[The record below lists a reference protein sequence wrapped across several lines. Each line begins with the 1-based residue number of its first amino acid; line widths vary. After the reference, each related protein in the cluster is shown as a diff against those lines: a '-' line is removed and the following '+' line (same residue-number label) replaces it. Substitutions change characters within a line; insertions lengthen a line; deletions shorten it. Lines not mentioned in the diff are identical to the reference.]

1 MGPSCA
7 VGLAGGGE
15 RGLVGLFLLP
25 LLPQKLLEECEQNWE
40 KVEECHR
47 LAKQYIDAIKV
58 RGGEAGLLEGLALQ
72 AGVPRLGSGGSSSR
86 PTPLSFEGLRTSA
99 GHVQSPGGARLF
111 SCQEA
116 QSAVCLG
123 QHHPGG
129 EGLSLGGAGGGRVPG
144 VGTEAPEGKPDE
156 KKGVPDGEEDP
167 AGRSWPELGGVLLLG
182 WQRQLP
188 LRRGCCRELVRL
200 RCCAPSRCPH
210 LGTLPTASEGLLK
223 VFLCLGGT
231 GHQG

>member
-1 MGPSCA
+1 M
-7 VGLAGGGE
+7 V
-15 RGLVGLFLLP
+15 VGLFLLP

-58 RGGEAGLLEGLALQ
+58 RGGEVGLLEGLALQ
-72 AGVPRLGSGGSSSR
+72 AGLPRLGSSNR
-86 PTPLSFEGLRTSA
+86 PTPFSFEGLRTSA

-111 SCQEA
+111 SCQEG

-129 EGLSLGGAGGGRVPG
+129 EGLSLGGGCQEWGQRSQKESLMRRKGCPMGRRALL
-144 VGTEAPEGKPDE
+144 GTFGQ
-156 KKGVPDGEEDP
+156 
-167 AGRSWPELGGVLLLG
+167 SWGGVLLLG

-188 LRRGCCRELVRL
+188 LRRGCCREPVRL
-200 RCCAPSRCPH
+200 SCCAPSRCPR
-210 LGTLPTASEGLLK
+210 LGTLPTASEGLPL
-223 VFLCLGGT
+223 LGRNRPSGLI
-231 GHQG
+231 

>member
-1 MGPSCA
+1 M
-7 VGLAGGGE
+7 
-15 RGLVGLFLLP
+15 GLFLLP

-58 RGGEAGLLEGLALQ
+58 RGGEVGLLEGLALQ
-72 AGVPRLGSGGSSSR
+72 AGLPRLGSSSR

-111 SCQEA
+111 SCQEG

-129 EGLSLGGAGGGRVPG
+129 EGLSLGGGSQEWGQRSQKESLMRRKGCPMGRR
-144 VGTEAPEGKPDE
+144 A
-156 KKGVPDGEEDP
+156 
-167 AGRSWPELGGVLLLG
+167 L
-182 WQRQLP
+182 
-188 LRRGCCRELVRL
+188 
-200 RCCAPSRCPH
+200 
-210 LGTLPTASEGLLK
+210 LGTLGQSWGGGLASGVAAAASLETRVLQRAGVPELLGSFQVSPPGDFAHGFQRASSAWEEQAIRADLSPLPPPFWPCSMLTCGLNIAS
-223 VFLCLGGT
+223 
-231 GHQG
+231 